1 MSRRDRRGFTL
12 AEILIAMLVMAILAG
27 MMVMRYIEL
36 KHRALTA
43 QATADMENVRLAAFT
58 KFYDTGQWPSAPGP
72 GVVPPE
78 LVPYLGT
85 GFSFSRPDYT
95 LEFENFV
102 PPSGGT
108 SSTYQI
114 AIRFS
119 SNNQNL
125 VNTMIQVV
133 GDRAPYLVLGN
144 SVAVVLVGPD
154 GQS

>member
-1 MSRRDRRGFTL
+1 MSRRDRRGFTFVEL
-12 AEILIAMLVMAILAG
+12 MVVVVVIAILAG

-43 QATADMENVRLAAFT
+43 QITSDMENVRLAAFT

-85 GFSFSRPDYT
+85 GFSFTRQDYT

-108 SSTYQI
+108 SATYQV

-119 SNNQNL
+119 STNQKL

-133 GDRAPYLVLGN
+133 GDRSPYVVLG
-144 SVAVVLVGPD
+144 SDVAVVLVGPD
-154 GQS
+154 GQT

>member
-1 MSRRDRRGFTL
+1 MKRLDRRGFTF
-12 AEILIAMLVMAILAG
+12 AELMVVMLVISILAG

-43 QATADMENVRLAAFT
+43 QATSDMETIRLAAYT
-58 KFYDTGQWPSAPGP
+58 KFYDTGQWPSAAGP

-85 GFSFSRPDYT
+85 GFSFTRKEYT

-102 PPSGGT
+102 PPGGG
-108 SSTYQI
+108 SSVTYQV
-114 AIRFS
+114 AVRFS
-119 SNNQNL
+119 SSNQNL

-133 GDRAPYLVLGN
+133 GHRSPYIVLG
-144 SVAVVLVGPD
+144 SDVAVVLVGPD
-154 GQS
+154 GQT

>member
-12 AEILIAMLVMAILAG
+12 PEILIAMLVMAILAG

-133 GDRAPYLVLGN
+133 GDRAPYLVMGN